1 MNAYLTLGCNGYADS
16 DRFIYCESITN
27 PIIDLSK
34 IEDGTR
40 ERVIK
45 FLENACGLF
54 DSACYDY
61 NKCVNII
68 NLLYKQF
75 SIMDEDTLHKI
86 QAFLRMHK
94 MCGLCIMLILKE
106 DYICQ
111 T

>member
-1 MNAYLTLGCNGYADS
+1 MNAYLILGCNGYTDV
-16 DRFIYCESITN
+16 DRFVYCESTSN
-27 PIIDLSK
+27 ALVDLSK
-34 IEDGTR
+34 IDKSTR
-40 ERVIK
+40 ERLFG

-54 DSACYDY
+54 DSPCYDY

-75 SIMDEDTLHKI
+75 SIIDEDMLHKV

-94 MCGLCIMLILKE
+94 RCGLYVMLILKE